1 MLDVLLLLTV
11 PGGLLERL
19 NDERGCRGDN
29 GDGCLTILDGELDSD
44 TKTFLGGC

>member
-19 NDERGCRGDN
+19 DDEGGCRGDN
-29 GDGCLTILDGELDSD
+29 RDGCLTILDSESD
-44 TKTFLGGC
+44 GDTETFLWSC